1 MAIYLATETL
11 PAWDFVLGTIVPLA
25 TFVFAALIVAKNLA
39 IATPSDRQRWGFHA
53 IGTIASFLAYAI
65 YYVPGV
71 PFAVGQVVG
80 FAVVLMP
87 ICIAYAVFRLRVLD
101 VNFVLNRALV
111 YGILSLVVI
120 AFVSVLDWFLSRASR
135 GRLAIGVELL
145 ATIAIGFLLDR
156 INHAVERLVESV
168 FFRRRRVSEKLLRRA
183 ATALPYATEE
193 SAIIDGL
200 VQVPV
205 NALEL
210 AAAALYRR
218 SANGSRFE
226 GVATSQHTT
235 MAPPGF
241 DANDL
246 LVRLLL
252 ADESIVWLDE
262 LRTHLDPQNAA
273 IYTLAVPVTVRHEL
287 VSFTLYGAHANG
299 AQLDPDE
306 VVLLEELAR
315 EAARALRS
323 RRSGPHARTLRPTR
337 RSARGR
343 LMLRSILTV
352 ALFCATAAV
361 GAAQTSTP
369 TPTQAPTAF
378 PSPLPLDPAVR
389 AQIDGDVNAILRS
402 RHATGAT
409 ISIVEGDGSRY
420 VHGYGLRDIARNLPA
435 EANTH
440 YEIGSITKQFTA
452 AAIAQLVLAGKL
464 KLDAPVS
471 TYVPNAPHASE
482 ITVRQ
487 LVVQTSGLPEYLN
500 GEGIVERGG
509 KPATFEQL
517 MALVAGKP
525 LEFTPGTQWA
535 YSNTNYIILGRVIE
549 AVSKQP
555 YEAYVREHLFAPA
568 EMTQTTTMAGEVKV
582 PGMAL
587 GYRKSDGQT
596 LAAYPLDDSF
606 AGAAGNIVS
615 TADDLQRW
623 NEALVSGKIV
633 SPEGYTMMTT
643 PGRLTSGAPTSYG
656 FALIIDKLD
665 GRPRIWHNGG
675 TFGFAAIDWH
685 FPEQKLWIIVL
696 TNDEHDRQRRD
707 GHRRPQRCRPGG
719 RHPQEPATCSRQNDA
734 VTTRP

>member
-1 MAIYLATETL
+1 
-11 PAWDFVLGTIVPLA
+11 
-25 TFVFAALIVAKNLA
+25 
-39 IATPSDRQRWGFHA
+39 
-53 IGTIASFLAYAI
+53 
-65 YYVPGV
+65 
-71 PFAVGQVVG
+71 
-80 FAVVLMP
+80 
-87 ICIAYAVFRLRVLD
+87 
-101 VNFVLNRALV
+101 
-111 YGILSLVVI
+111 
-120 AFVSVLDWFLSRASR
+120 
-135 GRLAIGVELL
+135 
-145 ATIAIGFLLDR
+145 
-156 INHAVERLVESV
+156 
-168 FFRRRRVSEKLLRRA
+168 
-183 ATALPYATEE
+183 
-193 SAIIDGL
+193 
-200 VQVPV
+200 
-205 NALEL
+205 
-210 AAAALYRR
+210 
-218 SANGSRFE
+218 
-226 GVATSQHTT
+226 
-235 MAPPGF
+235 
-241 DANDL
+241 
-246 LVRLLL
+246 
-252 ADESIVWLDE
+252 
-262 LRTHLDPQNAA
+262 
-273 IYTLAVPVTVRHEL
+273 
-287 VSFTLYGAHANG
+287 
-299 AQLDPDE
+299 
-306 VVLLEELAR
+306 
-315 EAARALRS
+315 
-323 RRSGPHARTLRPTR
+323 
-337 RSARGR
+337 
-343 LMLRSILTV
+343 MLRSILTV

-696 TNDEHDRQRRD
+696 TNDERGPDD
-707 GHRRPQRCRPGG
+707 AIASKIFDDLNPGAAAS
-719 RHPQEPATCSRQNDA
+719 ELIPAAGENNA
-734 VTTRP
+734 VTTRIEAFIRPLLKGHLDRSKITPAASKAVTTAMIASVVQLLAPLGDPSFVYKGTTKLPDGTVYVYLLHYPTQNFRLIVEIDKATNKFSGFRITAP